1 MDSSLSQSFSRLLS
15 MLSTRV
21 FTRKNG
27 QRLQSLLLFVF
38 TLIVQLVKGCLVIV
52 FYIGKF
58 LVVFALLF
66 VTAVGLS
73 QRSR

>member
-21 FTRKNG
+21 LTRKNG

-38 TLIVQLVKGCLVIV
+38 TLIMQLVKGCLVIV
-52 FYIGKF
+52 FYIGKL